1 MTRFGTSGWRAVMG
15 KEFTFS
21 NVRIVVLAIANYLK
35 KKFPGQNISVVVNF
49 DTRFLSERF
58 AFEAAKI
65 LSLNS
70 IHTYLADRDAPSQA
84 QSLQVIK
91 RRAQAGINF
100 TASFN
105 PPQYNGL
112 KFNTETGA
120 PALPHE
126 TDQIEKEIISL
137 QPNYA
142 FMPTYARD
150 EHIER
155 INLQRDYLSFIQD
168 KIDFGLIRRA
178 NLRVAVDLLYGTSRE
193 YLDEILAENDIPL
206 EEIHGFVDPYFG
218 GMTPS
223 CTEENLVELKALVT
237 NKKCSLGIA
246 TDADGDRFGI
256 VDEKGALVGQNMIL
270 AMLLNYVV
278 STKGWRGGVARS
290 VATTHL
296 VDRIARRYS
305 LPLYRTPV
313 GFKYLADLFLRGQI
327 IFGGEESA
335 CIAVKDHLP
344 EKDGIFAGLLVAEM
358 MASSGKSLTELR
370 SDLFREYG
378 ERVSTQKNI
387 SLTPEREAKL
397 KKFQK
402 NPPPKLDGRR
412 VESIET
418 IDGLKLDLSD
428 DDWLL
433 LRRSGTEPLIR
444 CYAEAGT
451 KKEMRRLLTAGLEIL
466 G

>member
-1 MTRFGTSGWRAVMG
+1 MIRFGTSGWRAVMG

-21 NVRIVVLAIANYLK
+21 NVRLVVQSIANYLK

-65 LSLNS
+65 LSHNS

-112 KFNTETGA
+112 KFNTEAGA

-126 TDQIEKEIISL
+126 TNEIEKEVARL
-137 QPNYA
+137 QPHYA
-142 FMPTYARD
+142 FVPTYAR
-150 EHIER
+150 EEFIER

-168 KIDFGLIRRA
+168 KVNFARIRHSK
-178 NLRVAVDLLYGTSRE
+178 LRVAVDLLYGTSRE

-206 EEIHGFVDPYFG
+206 EEIHGFIDPYFG
-218 GMTPS
+218 GVTPA

-237 NKKCSLGIA
+237 DKKCNLGIA

-256 VDEKGALVGQNMIL
+256 VDERGALVDQNQIL
-270 AMLLNYVV
+270 ALILNYVV

-296 VDRIARRYS
+296 VDRIARRFN

-358 MASSGKSLTELR
+358 LAISGKSLTELR
-370 SDLFREYG
+370 TDLFREYG
-378 ERVSTQKNI
+378 ERMGTQKNI
-387 SLTPEREAKL
+387 SLTPEREKKL
-397 KKFQK
+397 KRLLR
-402 NPPPKLDGRR
+402 NPPAKLDGRR
-412 VESIET
+412 VESTET
-418 IDGLKLDLSD
+418 IDGLKLDFAD

-444 CYAEAGT
+444 CYAEAGS
-451 KKEMRRLLTAGLEIL
+451 KKDMRKLMSAGLEML

>member
-1 MTRFGTSGWRAVMG
+1 MG

-21 NVRIVVLAIANYLK
+21 NVRLVVQAIANYLK
-35 KKFPGQNISVVVNF
+35 KKFPGQNVSVVVNY

-65 LSLNS
+65 LSHNN
-70 IHTYLADRDAPSQA
+70 IHAYLADRDAPSQA

-126 TDQIEKEIISL
+126 TNQIEKEVARL
-137 QPNYA
+137 QPHYA
-142 FMPTYARD
+142 FVPTYAR
-150 EHIER
+150 EEFIER

-168 KIDFGLIRRA
+168 KVDFGQIRHSK
-178 NLRVAVDLLYGTSRE
+178 LRVAVDLLYGTSRE

-206 EEIHGFVDPYFG
+206 EEIHGFTDPYFG
-218 GMTPS
+218 GVTPA
-223 CTEENLVELKALVT
+223 CTEENLVELKSLVT
-237 NKKCSLGIA
+237 DKKCNLGIA

-256 VDEKGALVGQNMIL
+256 VDEKGALVDQNQIL
-270 AMLLNYVV
+270 ALILNYLV
-278 STKGWRGGVARS
+278 SIKGWRGGVARS

-296 VDRIARRYS
+296 VDRIARRFN

-358 MASSGKSLTELR
+358 LATSGKSLTELR
-370 SDLFREYG
+370 TDLFREYG
-378 ERVSTQKNI
+378 ERMGTQKNI
-387 SLTPEREAKL
+387 SLTPEREKKL
-397 KKFQK
+397 KKLLK
-402 NPPPKLDGRR
+402 NPPAKLDSRR
-412 VESIET
+412 VESTET
-418 IDGLKLDLSD
+418 IDGLKLDFAD

-444 CYAEAGT
+444 CYAEAGS
-451 KKEMRRLLTAGLEIL
+451 KKDMRKLMSAGLEML